1 MKTEHFK
8 LELIQWLAS
17 LEDKQVLQ
25 TLFRFKNIQE
35 KTDWWDTL
43 TEEQLDEIK
52 KGIDD
57 IKRGKYYI
65 E

>member
-1 MKTEHFK
+1 MKTEHLK

-35 KTDWWDTL
+35 KTDWRDTL
-43 TEEQLDEIK
+43 TEEQLD
-52 KGIDD
+52 
-57 IKRGKYYI
+57 
-65 E
+65 